1 MSFFKELLIIV
12 RAIRLTCCFVYNSLA
27 ELAAVFVALI
37 RHPRRAPIRIHTDS
51 AYVIQT
57 LDPTRAPATSGQ
69 RSRTASKSS
78 SALAS
83 TVNKTR
89 RQFNYC
95 PHGNTSSI
103 KETRSSAAI
112 TLIRAARLVLHW
124 RAADTVFHKVRGHA
138 GSAGNE
144 RADALAKIGAR
155 SSSVCEVL
163 PATDRLVILAG
174 GLSAFM
180 FNGVFVQQGPGGR
193 TAVFW
198 REMTR
203 FLSGEAGVGRGAL
216 GDAPP

>member
-1 MSFFKELLIIV
+1 M
-12 RAIRLTCCFVYNSLA
+12 
-27 ELAAVFVALI
+27 FVALI

-78 SALAS
+78 AALAS

-95 PHGNTSSI
+95 PYGNST
-103 KETRSSAAI
+103 KETRSPAAI
-112 TLIRAARLVLHW
+112 TLTRATRLVLHW

-155 SSSVCEVL
+155 SSSVCEVM

-193 TAVFW
+193 RTAVFW

>member
-1 MSFFKELLIIV
+1 M
-12 RAIRLTCCFVYNSLA
+12 
-27 ELAAVFVALI
+27 FVALI

-78 SALAS
+78 AALAS

-89 RQFNYC
+89 RQSINC
-95 PHGNTSSI
+95 PHGNSI

-112 TLIRAARLVLHW
+112 TLIRATRLVLHW

-155 SSSVCEVL
+155 SSTVCEVL
-163 PATDRLVILAG
+163 PATDRLVILAVGVYVQRGLCSTGTWRAAHSCVLAGDDAVPVG
-174 GLSAFM
+174 G
-180 FNGVFVQQGPGGR
+180 GGGR
-193 TAVFW
+193 A
-198 REMTR
+198 R
-203 FLSGEAGVGRGAL
+203 GVG
-216 GDAPP
+216 

>member
-69 RSRTASKSS
+69 RSRSASKSS
-78 SALAS
+78 AAVAS

-89 RQFNYC
+89 RHFNC
-95 PHGNTSSI
+95 PHGNST
-103 KETRSSAAI
+103 KETRSSAAKS
-112 TLIRAARLVLHW
+112 LIRATRLVLHW

-155 SSSVCEVL
+155 SSSVCDVL
-163 PATDRLVILAG
+163 PATDRLVILAS
-174 GLSAFM
+174 GLSAVLC
-180 FNGVFVQQGPGGR
+180 GAGGRR

>member
-1 MSFFKELLIIV
+1 M
-12 RAIRLTCCFVYNSLA
+12 YSLA

-69 RSRTASKSS
+69 RSRSASKSS
-78 SALAS
+78 AAVAS

-89 RQFNYC
+89 RHFNC
-95 PHGNTSSI
+95 PHGNST
-103 KETRSSAAI
+103 KETRSSAAKS
-112 TLIRAARLVLHW
+112 LIRATRLVLHW

-155 SSSVCEVL
+155 SSSVCDVL
-163 PATDRLVILAG
+163 PATDRLVILAS
-174 GLSAFM
+174 GLSAVLC
-180 FNGVFVQQGPGGR
+180 GAGGRR

>member
-1 MSFFKELLIIV
+1 M
-12 RAIRLTCCFVYNSLA
+12 
-27 ELAAVFVALI
+27 FVALI

-69 RSRTASKSS
+69 RSRSASKSS
-78 SALAS
+78 SAVAS

-89 RQFNYC
+89 RQSNC
-95 PHGNTSSI
+95 PYGNST
-103 KETRSSAAI
+103 KETRSSAANAL
-112 TLIRAARLVLHW
+112 TRATRLVLHW

-155 SSSVCEVL
+155 SSSVCDVL
-163 PATDRLVILAG
+163 PATDRLVILAS
-174 GLSAFM
+174 GLSAFLC
-180 FNGVFVQQGPGGR
+180 GAGGRR

>member
-1 MSFFKELLIIV
+1 M
-12 RAIRLTCCFVYNSLA
+12 
-27 ELAAVFVALI
+27 FVALI

-78 SALAS
+78 AALAS

-89 RQFNYC
+89 QSKSNC
-95 PHGNTSSI
+95 PHGNSI
-103 KETRSSAAI
+103 KETRSPAAI
-112 TLIRAARLVLHW
+112 TLTRATRLVLHW

-174 GLSAFM
+174 GLSAFL
-180 FNGVFVQQGPGGR
+180 FNGVFVQQGPGGRR

>member
-1 MSFFKELLIIV
+1 MLF
-12 RAIRLTCCFVYNSLA
+12 CDSLA

-89 RQFNYC
+89 QSKSNC
-95 PHGNTSSI
+95 P
-103 KETRSSAAI
+103 KETRSPAAI
-112 TLIRAARLVLHW
+112 TLTRATRLVLHW

-193 TAVFW
+193 RTAVFW

>member
-1 MSFFKELLIIV
+1 MSFFSELLLIIV
-12 RAIRLTCCFVYNSLA
+12 RAIRLTCCFVYSLA

-78 SALAS
+78 SAVAS

-89 RQFNYC
+89 RQSNC
-95 PHGNTSSI
+95 PYGNSI
-103 KETRSSAAI
+103 KETRSSAAKS
-112 TLIRAARLVLHW
+112 LIRATRLVLHW

-155 SSSVCEVL
+155 SSTVCDVM
-163 PATDRLVILAG
+163 PATDRLVILAS
-174 GLSAFM
+174 GLSAFL

>member
-1 MSFFKELLIIV
+1 M
-12 RAIRLTCCFVYNSLA
+12 
-27 ELAAVFVALI
+27 FVALI

-78 SALAS
+78 SAVAS
-83 TVNKTR
+83 TVNKTC
-89 RQFNYC
+89 RQYNC
-95 PHGNTSSI
+95 PHGNST
-103 KETRSSAAI
+103 KETRSSAAKSL
-112 TLIRAARLVLHW
+112 TRATRLVLHW

-138 GSAGNE
+138 GSLGNE

-155 SSSVCEVL
+155 SSSVCDVL
-163 PATDRLVILAG
+163 PATDRLVILAS
-174 GLSAFM
+174 GLSAFL
-180 FNGVFVQQGPGGR
+180 FNGVFVQQGPGGRR

>member
-1 MSFFKELLIIV
+1 M
-12 RAIRLTCCFVYNSLA
+12 
-27 ELAAVFVALI
+27 FVALI

-78 SALAS
+78 AALAS

-95 PHGNTSSI
+95 PHGNST
-103 KETRSSAAI
+103 KETRSPAAI
-112 TLIRAARLVLHW
+112 TLTRATRLVLHW

-138 GSAGNE
+138 GSLGNE

-155 SSSVCEVL
+155 SSSVCDVL
-163 PATDRLVILAG
+163 PATDRLVILAS
-174 GLSAFM
+174 GLSAFLC
-180 FNGVFVQQGPGGR
+180 GAGGR

>member
-1 MSFFKELLIIV
+1 M
-12 RAIRLTCCFVYNSLA
+12 
-27 ELAAVFVALI
+27 FVALI

-78 SALAS
+78 AALAS

-89 RQFNYC
+89 QSKS
-95 PHGNTSSI
+95 GNST
-103 KETRSSAAI
+103 KETRSPAAI
-112 TLIRAARLVLHW
+112 TLTRATRLVLHW

-193 TAVFW
+193 RTAVFW

>member
-1 MSFFKELLIIV
+1 M
-12 RAIRLTCCFVYNSLA
+12 TCCFVYNSLA

-78 SALAS
+78 SAVAS

-95 PHGNTSSI
+95 PHGNSI
-103 KETRSSAAI
+103 KETRSSAAV
-112 TLIRAARLVLHW
+112 TLIRATRLVLHW

-174 GLSAFM
+174 GLSAFL
-180 FNGVFVQQGPGGR
+180 FNGVFVQQGPGGRR